1 MGKNSFNGDKWF
13 NEKVEAR
20 TKKSLAQLEK
30 MFRQEHAMDSDEELL
45 EYVRKCAE
53 ELEHTPHPIEVLG
66 GKYITQRFGDWGRVI
81 VAAKLP
87 PTSAAAPALKRCDI
101 YKKEFKLQSRLFKK
115 EREAEKVRRAE
126 EQRQNAAAQQEE
138 LRMRTLRDMTW
149 GLEHEGDTD
158 EELLEYVH
166 LRAAEIGY
174 SPRVKDVY
182 GAMYIVQR
190 IGNWGMVL
198 KLAGLKI
205 PRDVKRPRESEI
217 DEYYRRKAE
226 AKDREDKSA
235 EKYITVSLTEKE
247 MQVIRC
253 LREAED
259 GEAVITVEDN
269 EPCQVDLIRRNIPLE

>member
-1 MGKNSFNGDKWF
+1 MGKNSFSGDKWF

-20 TKKSLAQLEK
+20 TKKSLTQLEK
-30 MFRQEHAMDSDEELL
+30 IFRQEHAMDSDEELL

-66 GKYITQRFGDWGRVI
+66 GKYIAQRFGDWGRVI

-87 PTSAAAPALKRCDI
+87 PTRAAAPALERCDI

-115 EREAEKVRRAE
+115 EREEEKIRRAE
-126 EQRQNAAAQQEE
+126 EQRQNAAVQQEE
-138 LRMRTLRDMTW
+138 LRVRTLRDMTW
-149 GLEHEGDTD
+149 GLEHEDDTD
-158 EELLEYVH
+158 EELLEYVR

-198 KLAGLKI
+198 KLAGLKL
-205 PRDVKRPRESEI
+205 PRDVKAPQERLI
-217 DEYYRRKAE
+217 KAYL
-226 AKDREDKSA
+226 KS
-235 EKYITVSLTEKE
+235 
-247 MQVIRC
+247 
-253 LREAED
+253 REA
-259 GEAVITVEDN
+259 
-269 EPCQVDLIRRNIPLE
+269 QVG